1 MLLKVHVVPKA
12 REAEVTRLD
21 DTTLEVRVDERP
33 ERGNANKR
41 LLEILADYFGVPKS
55 KVTLVAGARS
65 RDKTVL
71 VAS

>member
-1 MLLKVHVVPKA
+1 MLLKIHVVPNA
-12 REAEVTRLD
+12 RRAEVARLD
-21 DTTLEVRVDERP
+21 DGTLEVRVDERP
-33 ERGNANKR
+33 ERGRANKR
-41 LLEILADYFGVPKS
+41 LLEIIAGYLRVPKS

>member
-1 MLLKVHVVPKA
+1 RVA
-12 REAEVTRLD
+12 RVDYE
-21 DTTLEVRVDERP
+21 TLEVRVDESP
-33 ERGNANKR
+33 EHGRANKR
-41 LLEILADYFGVPKS
+41 LLEIVADYLCVPKS

>member
-1 MLLKVHVVPKA
+1 MLLKVHVVPNAGKA
-12 REAEVTRLD
+12 KVARVD
-21 DTTLEVRVDERP
+21 YGTLEVRVDERP
-33 ERGNANKR
+33 ERGRANKR

-65 RDKTVL
+65 RDKIVL